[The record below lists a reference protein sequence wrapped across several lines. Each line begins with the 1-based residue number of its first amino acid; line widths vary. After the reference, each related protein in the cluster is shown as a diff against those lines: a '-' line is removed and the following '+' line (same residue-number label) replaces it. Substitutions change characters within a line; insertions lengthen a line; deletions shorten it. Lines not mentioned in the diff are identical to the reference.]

1 MWRVR
6 CTRSP
11 SDERVVD
18 DAACGERRSGQD
30 TARVG
35 HSICGERRCGSDRSV
50 DFVVFYTQAVSR
62 PGGRTPVS
70 LPSRLPSR
78 ARTPVTS
85 RPSRLPSFA
94 RAQYIPSRARA
105 SHIPSRARAPHIST
119 SLFVRTVC
127 PLPTLTTTSVPP
139 FRLGL
144 VLRVELDDH
153 LLGCRTGTL
162 PLARL
167 GRSLRCHRR
176 RRCRLGSRS

>member
-1 MWRVR
+1 MLL
-6 CTRSP
+6 
-11 SDERVVD
+11 RVVKGD
-18 DAACGERRSGQD
+18 PDRTQREWDIRYVASG
-30 TARVG
+30 G
-35 HSICGERRCGSDRSV
+35 
-50 DFVVFYTQAVSR
+50 
-62 PGGRTPVS
+62 GGRTDRSILLYFTLKPSPVPAAALRS

>member
-1 MWRVR
+1 MRGWWMML
-6 CTRSP
+6 
-11 SDERVVD
+11 RVVKGD
-18 DAACGERRSGQD
+18 PDRTRREWDIRYVASGGAGR
-30 TARVG
+30 T
-35 HSICGERRCGSDRSV
+35 DRSILLYFTLKPSPV
-50 DFVVFYTQAVSR
+50 PAAALRCHFQAVSR
-62 PGGRTPVS
+62 LAPA
-70 LPSRLPSR
+70 LPSL
-78 ARTPVTS
+78 
-85 RPSRLPSFA
+85 PSRLPSFA

-119 SLFVRTVC
+119 SSVRSNR
-127 PLPTLTTTSVPP
+127 LPTSHSHDDFPVPP